1 MNGLEYRERRDGAT
15 ATICLSGALDEES
28 ARQVEPQVLGAVEDD
43 AVDDLRLDLGGITF
57 VDSTG
62 LGLLV
67 RIARRAIRH
76 EKDFSVVAL
85 SEVIEAQ
92 FERARLR
99 ALLVGDAPPAA
110 DEV

>member
-1 MNGLEYRERRDGAT
+1 MNGLEYLERRDGAT
-15 ATICLSGALDEES
+15 ATICLSGALDEDS
-28 ARQVEPQVLGAVEDD
+28 ARQVESRVLAMVEDD
-43 AVDDLRLDLGGITF
+43 SVDDLRLDLGGITF

-67 RIARRAIRH
+67 RTARRAIRC
-76 EKDFSVVAL
+76 EKDFSVVSL

-99 ALLVGDAPPAA
+99 ALLVGPTPPSGE
-110 DEV
+110 DP